1 MSQNVQYSIAVHIM
15 AGLVVHQGRE
25 VTSADLAESVNTS
38 RTFVRRTL
46 ARLAKA
52 GLVDTARG
60 KNGSCRLSRNPRRIN
75 LLSIYQ
81 AVGSPPVFAIHGY
94 PPNRDCMVS
103 SGIKDALRT
112 VREES
117 QKAFENSLAK
127 IRLSDVADRL
137 DAF

>member
-1 MSQNVQYSIAVHIM
+1 MSRNVQYSIAVHIM
-15 AGLVVHQGRE
+15 AGLAVHQGRD
-25 VTSADLAESVNTS
+25 VTSADLAESINTS

-60 KNGSCRLSRNPRRIN
+60 KNGFCRLSRDPKRIN

-94 PPNRDCMVS
+94 PANRDCQVS
-103 SGIKDALRT
+103 SGIKDALGI
-112 VREES
+112 VREAS
-117 QKAFENSLAK
+117 QRALENSLAK
-127 IRLSDVADRL
+127 IKLSDVAERL
-137 DAF
+137 EPS